1 MARKLRPEE
10 RELWKKVADT
20 ATPLAPPTKME
31 MPRALS
37 VPKAEIK
44 RPASVQPDLKAFK
57 IGMKSRSIPPASRA
71 QAAAKPAPVMDAKSF
86 GKLRD
91 IEENQVLKG
100 RGLELAWVENP
111 ADIFFLQIQGS
122 GRVRLQD
129 GTTIRL
135 GFGGSNGHRYQAIGP
150 HLVELGVL
158 QEHEVSANRIKQW
171 VLDNPEKGQEI
182 VWENP
187 AYVFF
192 RRVGDVPSDKGPL
205 GAMNRSLTALRTLAV
220 DPRYVTLGA
229 PVWLEKGGSRPLN
242 RLMIAQDTGSAITGP
257 QRADVFFGTGSQAGI
272 AAGLTKD
279 SGRMILLLPIQE
291 ARARISG
298 Q

>member
-1 MARKLRPEE
+1 
-10 RELWKKVADT
+10 
-20 ATPLAPPTKME
+20 
-31 MPRALS
+31 
-37 VPKAEIK
+37 
-44 RPASVQPDLKAFK
+44 
-57 IGMKSRSIPPASRA
+57 
-71 QAAAKPAPVMDAKSF
+71 
-86 GKLRD
+86 
-91 IEENQVLKG
+91 LKG
-100 RGLELAWVENP
+100 RGLELAWVENL

-129 GTTIRL
+129 GSTLRL
-135 GFGGSNGHRYQAIGP
+135 GFGGSHGRRYQAIGS
-150 HLVELGVL
+150 HLVDLGVL

-171 VLDNPEKGQEI
+171 VLNNPKKGQEI

-192 RRVGDVPSDKGPL
+192 RRVDDVSSDRGPL

-220 DPRYVTLGA
+220 DPKYVTLGA
-229 PVWLEKGGSRPLN
+229 PIWLEKGGSRPLN

-257 QRADVFFGTGSQAGI
+257 QRADVFFGTGDQAGI

-291 ARARISG
+291 ARARVLG
-298 Q
+298 P